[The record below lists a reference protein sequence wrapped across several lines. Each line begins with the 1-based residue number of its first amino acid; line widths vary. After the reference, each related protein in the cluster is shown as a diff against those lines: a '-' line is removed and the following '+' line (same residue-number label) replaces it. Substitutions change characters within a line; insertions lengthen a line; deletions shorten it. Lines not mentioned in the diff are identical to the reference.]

1 MLIAFV
7 GSPCS
12 GKTTVAAAL
21 FSELK
26 NSGKSV
32 EFFPEYARE
41 YIMRK
46 RFMGGG
52 TDLTKNDQLQIYNE
66 QKDTEEMYKTMS
78 PNSVAITDG
87 STLNSYF
94 YGLKD
99 DLKFEQELQRYDVVF
114 FCRGLGVDVI
124 DENRVHD
131 LEFSRKLDTEMADKL
146 HGYLKPSFF
155 ASKRNICTLW
165 GSKEERLSLA
175 LEFLNG
181 IS

>member
-26 NSGKSV
+26 NLGHPV

-41 YIMRK
+41 YIMRM
-46 RFMGGG
+46 RFSSGSRN
-52 TDLTKNDQLQIYNE
+52 LSKNDQLQIYWK
-66 QKDTEEMYKTMS
+66 QKEIENMYKTMS
-78 PNSVAITDG
+78 PNSTTITAG

-94 YGLKD
+94 YGLSE
-99 DLKFEQELQRYDVVF
+99 DLNFKEELSRYDIIF
-114 FCRGLGVDVI
+114 FCRGLKKSVD

-131 LEFSRKLDTEMADKL
+131 MDFSKKLDKEMAAKINSL
-146 HGYLKPSFF
+146 SVNEIF
-155 ASKRNICTLW
+155 APKNICTLW
-165 GSKEERLSLA
+165 GDKKERLELA
-175 LEFLNG
+175 MEFFKNAV
-181 IS
+181 S